1 MACRAVNR
9 RTSSG
14 AEFVPEER
22 ISVAQAVRAYTV
34 GSAHAVHEDHY
45 KGSLAPGMLA
55 DFVALTEDIFE
66 VPASAIRDVRVAAT
80 VVGGDLVHG
89 SLQG

>member
-1 MACRAVNR
+1 VNR

-14 AEFVPEER
+14 ADFVPEER

-55 DFVALTEDIFE
+55 DFVALSGDIYE
-66 VPASAIRDVRVAAT
+66 VPAEALREVRVAAT
-80 VVGGDLVHG
+80 VVGGKLVHG
-89 SLQG
+89 NFPG